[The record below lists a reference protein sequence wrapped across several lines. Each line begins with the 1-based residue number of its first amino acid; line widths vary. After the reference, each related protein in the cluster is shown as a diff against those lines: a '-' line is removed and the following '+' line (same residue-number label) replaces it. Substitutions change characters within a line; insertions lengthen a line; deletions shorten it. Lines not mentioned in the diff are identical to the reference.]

1 MNKSVQ
7 VVHSKKPHC
16 ADCAK
21 PCAGKGCLGYK
32 SLCLWPKRAIRRLA
46 RPLQNTLRMNT
57 TILTAQTL
65 CPDATQLYAR
75 YRDFVVR
82 VCIRYVQNHDEAED
96 LAQEVFLKAGNAI
109 DSFAGQSQPST
120 WLYRIAVNHCLDTL
134 RQKKRQR
141 DQLATYAIIMEDDC
155 EEEGEETPSAMRQ
168 VLDRLRSEMDPI
180 NGQIVY
186 LRFEMGMT
194 HDAIAEVRGVS
205 RVAITKRLAK
215 IELRAKAIYAELANA
230 ESERMSA

>member
-1 MNKSVQ
+1 
-7 VVHSKKPHC
+7 
-16 ADCAK
+16 
-21 PCAGKGCLGYK
+21 
-32 SLCLWPKRAIRRLA
+32 
-46 RPLQNTLRMNT
+46 
-57 TILTAQTL
+57 
-65 CPDATQLYAR
+65 
-75 YRDFVVR
+75 
-82 VCIRYVQNHDEAED
+82 
-96 LAQEVFLKAGNAI
+96 
-109 DSFAGQSQPST
+109 
-120 WLYRIAVNHCLDTL
+120 
-134 RQKKRQR
+134 
-141 DQLATYAIIMEDDC
+141 
-155 EEEGEETPSAMRQ
+155 MRQ